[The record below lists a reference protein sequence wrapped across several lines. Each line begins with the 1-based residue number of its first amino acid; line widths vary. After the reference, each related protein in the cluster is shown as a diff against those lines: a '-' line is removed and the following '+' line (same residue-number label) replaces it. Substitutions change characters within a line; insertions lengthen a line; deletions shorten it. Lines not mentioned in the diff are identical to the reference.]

1 MASKRSG
8 PGQFAALV
16 DSDDSSSS
24 SSSSNESE
32 IINSNGGKCVA
43 VDVPSYEDLS
53 SSRADEE
60 TVLQCIY
67 GEDYEREAGSWGQA
81 IAKVKIRPPE
91 LDPKAMGCQ
100 LTLMAQ
106 IPKQYPY
113 VVPKIDLKDVK
124 GLSKDKKKLL
134 AKKLKDRALELSK
147 VGSVMVCE
155 LVQICE
161 DFLLDHNEDPTL
173 SAWEQM
179 KEREA
184 KEKAEAEEIKL
195 ARDKEIRSMIDEE
208 KSSDMLGISNSRSK
222 MNSNSNNIMYKGTQK
237 PPDEIEKELARQR
250 EAIEEANKHRMKNAN
265 GFLERYTSGDTSGTS
280 QNDLDNKDDDF
291 DEDDDDDEY
300 VAPLASSIGS
310 RYHTDFIEMGILGRG
325 GGGEVVKVRNR
336 LDRRIYAIKKVLLE
350 SEKGK
355 NAKFGQMQN
364 KKLRREVTT
373 ISRITHKN
381 IVRYYQAW
389 VEGSD
394 SMEDSV
400 LEEEK
405 DDESDEMDDAS
416 TRENNLE
423 GDSGHGVDEEDGW
436 WAVNPGEK
444 ETRSNSKKSSGVSS
458 DNDYSSSTSWSDDD
472 DDDDQGVS
480 NFGNSISEDRLFP
493 HNFNFDNQYEGLFN
507 KRRDQPELS
516 SDDDDDRID
525 HGGRDGD
532 DEKNED
538 ESSDC
543 WDESS
548 VKVDHTKKQSILYI
562 QMEYCNTTLRK
573 LIDEDALS
581 EMTQSDIWR
590 LVRQIVEALVYIHSR
605 RIIHRDLKPG
615 NIFLDAEGNI
625 RLGDFGLATRRQ
637 DKSKLKVEEESDEM
651 NAIYGAIE
659 GVTALLGEDTI
670 FSNSVV
676 SHASGGGESLT
687 GGGE

>member
-8 PGQFAALV
+8 QGQFAALV
-16 DSDDSSSS
+16 DSDDSSSNS
-24 SSSSNESE
+24 SSSTCSE
-32 IINSNGGKCVA
+32 RLFPSPSSGKDTA

-60 TVLQCIY
+60 TVLKCIY
-67 GEDYEREAGSWGQA
+67 GEDFESEVGSWGQA
-81 IAKVKIRPPE
+81 IAKVNIRPPD
-91 LDPKAMGCQ
+91 LDPKMVGCH

-113 VVPKIDLKDVK
+113 VVPKIELKNVK

-147 VGSVMVCE
+147 IGSVMVCE

-161 DFLLDHNEDPTL
+161 DFLLDHNTDPSL

-179 KEREA
+179 KAREA
-184 KEKAEAEEIKL
+184 KEKAKEEELKL
-195 ARDKEIRSMIDEE
+195 ARDKEIRSLIDEE
-208 KSSDMLGISNSRSK
+208 KSSDVLDFSSSRNHINNSSNGG
-222 MNSNSNNIMYKGTQK
+222 NNNDYNGTQK
-237 PPDEIEKELARQR
+237 NPDEIEKELARQR
-250 EAIEEANKHRMKNAN
+250 EAIEEANKNRVKNAG
-265 GFLERYTSGDTSGTS
+265 GFFERYASSDTTGE
-280 QNDLDNKDDDF
+280 DALGNKEDDF
-291 DEDDDDDEY
+291 DDEDDDDY
-300 VAPLASSIGS
+300 VARLASSIGSSS

-355 NAKFGQMQN
+355 NAKFGQLQN

-373 ISRITHKN
+373 ISSMTHKN

-394 SMEDSV
+394 AIEDSI
-400 LEEEK
+400 EK
-405 DDESDEMDDAS
+405 DEDIGGEIDSVDTTEQILKA
-416 TRENNLE
+416 NLE
-423 GDSGHGVDEEDGW
+423 GESEDGDDEGGW
-436 WAVNPGEK
+436 WATNPDKKGK
-444 ETRSNSKKSSGVSS
+444 RSLSKRSSGISNK
-458 DNDYSSSTSWSDDD
+458 DDYSSSTSWSDEDGGD
-472 DDDDQGVS
+472 IGHFGDSVS
-480 NFGNSISEDRLFP
+480 DDRLFP
-493 HNFNFDNQYEGLFN
+493 HNFNFKNQYEGLFKKGQN
-507 KRRDQPELS
+507 KPS
-516 SDDDDDRID
+516 SDDDEESSSNDNDDND
-525 HGGRDGD
+525 S
-532 DEKNED
+532 NED
-538 ESSDC
+538 RSSDC

-573 LIDEDALS
+573 LIDEGELLK
-581 EMTQSDIWR
+581 MNQSDVWR
-590 LVRQIVEALVYIHSR
+590 LVRQIVEALVYIHGR

-637 DKSKLKVEEESDEM
+637 DKSKLKIAEEESEEM
-651 NAIYGAIE
+651 NIIYDAIE
-659 GVTALLGEDTI
+659 GVSALLGEDKI
-670 FSNSVV
+670 LSHSVV